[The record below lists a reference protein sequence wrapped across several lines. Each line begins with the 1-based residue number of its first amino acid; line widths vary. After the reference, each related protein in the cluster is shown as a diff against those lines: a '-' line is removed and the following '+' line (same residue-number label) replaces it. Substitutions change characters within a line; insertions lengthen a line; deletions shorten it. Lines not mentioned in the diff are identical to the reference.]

1 MQTDWLQV
9 WIDTWLEPMEF
20 IMIAGIII
28 ILAFLALE
36 HKDIVY
42 AAFFFGFMA
51 SFVSGFYL
59 LLEAPFIAGMQIAV
73 YTGGI
78 SALIV
83 FAVLLLPRAQDSSLE
98 VFESPKRRAVGRVI
112 AALVGILTGSLALFF
127 PWYNEFASNMETY
140 PLSDNL
146 QFLSEW
152 LWSTHGIY
160 VQMTA
165 LILLTAIVGAIAL
178 LRMDKAELMGSIR
191 GDFGIESVD
200 EPIDDV
206 ASVDDT
212 AEKTQEE
219 EPSEEA
225 DNE

>member
-1 MQTDWLQV
+1 MMQIDWLDA
-9 WIDTWLEPMEF
+9 WIDVWLEPMEF
-20 IMIAGIII
+20 ILIAGIII

-78 SALIV
+78 SALII

-98 VFESPKRRAVGRVI
+98 IFESSRRRAAGRVI
-112 AALVGILTGSLALFF
+112 AALVGILMGALALFF
-127 PWYNEFASNMETY
+127 PWYDNFTENMETY
-140 PLSDNL
+140 PLTDNL

-152 LWSTHGIY
+152 LWSSHGVY

-165 LILLTAIVGAIAL
+165 LILLTAIVGAVAL
-178 LRMDKAELMGSIR
+178 LKMDKAELMGPIV
-191 GDFGIESVD
+191 GEYGIESID
-200 EPIDDV
+200 EPIDDK
-206 ASVDDT
+206 ASVE
-212 AEKTQEE
+212 EKETPVE
-219 EPSEEA
+219 EPEEVG
-225 DNE
+225 NE